1 MFMEVFLDQP
11 LLIINIHL
19 IVFTRANLSSDAIL
33 ERLKLAVFQNIS
45 V

>member
-19 IVFTRANLSSDAIL
+19 IVFTGANLSSDAIL
-33 ERLKLAVFQNIS
+33 ERLKLEVFQKIS
-45 V
+45 I